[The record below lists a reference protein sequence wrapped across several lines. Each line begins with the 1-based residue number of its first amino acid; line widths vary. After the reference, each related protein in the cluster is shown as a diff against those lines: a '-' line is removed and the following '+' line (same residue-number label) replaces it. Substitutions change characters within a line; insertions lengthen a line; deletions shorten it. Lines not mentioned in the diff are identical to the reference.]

1 MKQTNYLNFDRFYE
15 FEDWL
20 VRLESFHSDEIVPP
34 MTANEFYWMARTQLS
49 IAGRITEVIELK
61 PKCFDFDHRIV
72 TIVNP
77 KSNKGGV
84 QKTTIFPFDVKPMEK
99 FVGKYSENEQMFKV
113 TRSTAWKYYKNASI
127 LGGMNI
133 FEAKDE
139 KTIENA
145 WTHLLRSSCA
155 KIMKELHAED
165 NIVAR
170 KLRHSPRSV
179 TQVYTKVDLNTLLEW
194 EEQNLSVCPMKPS
207 NDRTYE
213 VCVA

>member
-1 MKQTNYLNFDRFYE
+1 MKTTNYLNFDRFYE

-20 VRLESFHSDEIVPP
+20 VRLEAFHSDRVIAP
-34 MTANEFYWMARTQLS
+34 MSANEFYWMARTQLS
-49 IAGRITEVIELK
+49 IAGRITEVLNLT
-61 PKCFDFDHRIV
+61 PKDFDFDHRIV

-99 FVGKYSENEQMFKV
+99 FVSKYSENERIWTI

-127 LGGMNI
+127 MGDLHI

-194 EEQNLSVCPMKPS
+194 EEKNLATCPLTTPIDK
-207 NDRTYE
+207 TYE
-213 VCVA
+213 VLFA